1 MKICIFVTEAKYPI
15 NVASTISGHV
25 QLALFTANIL
35 KKHGHEVT
43 LITNKAPV
51 GYQLPSI
58 ASKALRVNTIVSIFK
73 RWPNQGIKPLKIPL
87 CIYELRKIIL
97 SSGFDIIH
105 FFGTNRMAY
114 LLGLLKIMK
123 IPNITFMTFH
133 NFSAPRTPFTKLLN
147 IKLLKKINVLI
158 TLTNYT
164 KMQILQS
171 SLSSV
176 IDENKVI
183 VMHLGVE
190 KQPTINKNKSSL
202 ISLISKRYVL
212 FWRNANR
219 KNGADICAEAFIRI
233 SGEYPDI
240 DFVFAIRP
248 GDEYDEKLL
257 KISRTYKNI
266 QLLCY
271 PYKGIITI
279 ADLLAGAAVV
289 VLPFRKLSINPQFAV
304 LETLASGVSLIT
316 TPVESN
322 KEIIEHRQTG
332 ILASPSADEIAAAI
346 RELLD
351 RPSFA
356 RQIGI
361 NGRKYV
367 RKEWNWKNYEEKL
380 IKLYEDRVEN
390 K

>member
-1 MKICIFVTEAKYPI
+1 MKICIFVTEAKYPV
-15 NVASTISGHV
+15 NMPSTISGHV
-25 QLALFTANIL
+25 QLPIFTANIL
-35 KKHGHEVT
+35 EKHGYEVT
-43 LITNKAPV
+43 FITNKAPV

-58 ASKALRVNTIVSIFK
+58 ASKGLSIKTIVSISK
-73 RWPNQGIKPLKIPL
+73 KWPNQGIQPLKIPL
-87 CIYELRKIIL
+87 CIYELRKLIL

-105 FFGTNRMAY
+105 FFGTNRMAS
-114 LLGLLKIMK
+114 LLGLLKTMR
-123 IPNITFMTFH
+123 IPGTTFMTFH
-133 NFSAPRTPFTKLLN
+133 NFGAPRLTFA
-147 IKLLKKINVLI
+147 KLLKNIDVLI

-171 SLSSV
+171 SLSPV

-183 VMHLGVE
+183 VMQPGFE
-190 KQPTINKNKSSL
+190 KQPTANKSKPSL
-202 ISLISKRYVL
+202 ISLISKSYVL
-212 FWRNANR
+212 FWRNANWE
-219 KNGADICAEAFIRI
+219 NGADICAEAFTQL
-233 SGEYPDI
+233 SGEYPDMN
-240 DFVFAIRP
+240 FVFAIRP
-248 GDEYDEKLL
+248 GDEYDEKLS
-257 KISRTYKNI
+257 KISQIYKNI
-266 QLLCY
+266 QLLRY
-271 PYKGIITI
+271 PYKGNVTI
-279 ADLLAGAAVV
+279 ADLVAWAAVV

-304 LETLASGVSLIT
+304 LETLASGVPLIT

-367 RKEWNWKNYEEKL
+367 RKEWNWKNYGEKL
-380 IKLYEDRVEN
+380 IKLYENKGVE
-390 K
+390 

>member
-15 NVASTISGHV
+15 SVSSTISGHV

-43 LITNKAPV
+43 LITNKAPA

-58 ASKALRVNTIVSIFK
+58 ASKALRVKTIVSIFK
-73 RWPNQGIKPLKIPL
+73 RWPNQRIKPLKIPL

-97 SSGFDIIH
+97 SSDFDIIH

-133 NFSAPRTPFTKLLN
+133 NFSAPRTPFAKLLN

-183 VMHLGVE
+183 VMHSGVE
-190 KQPTINKNKSSL
+190 KQPTINKNKS
-202 ISLISKRYVL
+202 SLISKRYVL

-219 KNGADICAEAFIRI
+219 KNGADICAEAFIRV

-332 ILASPSADEIAAAI
+332 ILASPSADKIAAAI

-390 K
+390 N

>member
-15 NVASTISGHV
+15 NVPSTISGHV

-35 KKHGHEVT
+35 KKHDHEVT
-43 LITNKAPV
+43 LITNKAPA

-58 ASKALRVNTIVSIFK
+58 ASKALRVKTIVSISK
-73 RWPNQGIKPLKIPL
+73 KWPNQGIQPLKIPL

-114 LLGLLKIMK
+114 LLGLLKIMR
-123 IPNITFMTFH
+123 IPSTTFMTFH
-133 NFSAPRTPFTKLLN
+133 NFGASGIPFAKLLN
-147 IKLLKKINVLI
+147 IKLLKKINVSI

-171 SLSSV
+171 SLSPV

-183 VMHLGVE
+183 VMHPGVE

-219 KNGADICAEAFIRI
+219 KNGADICAEAFTRV
-233 SGEYPDI
+233 SGEYPDT

-304 LETLASGVSLIT
+304 LETLASGAPLIT

-322 KEIIEHRQTG
+322 KEIIENCRTG
-332 ILASPSADEIAAAI
+332 ILVSPSANGITTAI

-380 IKLYEDRVEN
+380 VKLYEDRGGE
-390 K
+390 

>member
-1 MKICIFVTEAKYPI
+1 MKLLLLPI
-15 NVASTISGHV
+15 KR
-25 QLALFTANIL
+25 QY
-35 KKHGHEVT
+35 
-43 LITNKAPV
+43 

-58 ASKALRVNTIVSIFK
+58 ASKELRVKTIVSISK
-73 RWPNQGIKPLKIPL
+73 KWPNQGIKPLKIPL

-123 IPNITFMTFH
+123 IPSTTFITFH
-133 NFSAPRTPFTKLLN
+133 NFSAPMTPFAKLLN
-147 IKLLKKINVLI
+147 IKLLKKIDTLI
-158 TLTNYT
+158 ALTNYT

-171 SLSSV
+171 SLSSI
-176 IDENKVI
+176 IDKNKVI
-183 VMHLGVE
+183 VMHPGVE
-190 KQPTINKNKSSL
+190 KQYTIDKNKSSL

-219 KNGADICAEAFIRI
+219 KNGADICAEAFTQL
-233 SGEYPDI
+233 SGEYPDMN
-240 DFVFAIRP
+240 FVFAIRP
-248 GDEYDEKLL
+248 GDEYDEKLS
-257 KISRTYKNI
+257 KISQIYKNI
-266 QLLCY
+266 QLLRY
-271 PYKGIITI
+271 PYKGNITI
-279 ADLLAGAAVV
+279 ADLVAWAAVV

-304 LETLASGVSLIT
+304 LETLASGAPLVT

-322 KEIIEHRQTG
+322 KEIIENCRTG
-332 ILASPSADEIAAAI
+332 ILVSPSANGITTAI

-380 IKLYEDRVEN
+380 VKLYGDRGG